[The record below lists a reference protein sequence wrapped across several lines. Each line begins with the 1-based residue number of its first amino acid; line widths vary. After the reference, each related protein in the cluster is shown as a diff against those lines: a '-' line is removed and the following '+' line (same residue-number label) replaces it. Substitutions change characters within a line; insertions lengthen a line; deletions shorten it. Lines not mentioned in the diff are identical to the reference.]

1 MKGWY
6 KMTDNEKL
14 ELILTEVQEIKQ
26 KINRIETGQA
36 EIKRE
41 IFKVERKISDTYNL
55 ALDAWG
61 ASEENKL
68 LIESEKATAI

>member
-1 MKGWY
+1 
-6 KMTDNEKL
+6 MTDNEKL